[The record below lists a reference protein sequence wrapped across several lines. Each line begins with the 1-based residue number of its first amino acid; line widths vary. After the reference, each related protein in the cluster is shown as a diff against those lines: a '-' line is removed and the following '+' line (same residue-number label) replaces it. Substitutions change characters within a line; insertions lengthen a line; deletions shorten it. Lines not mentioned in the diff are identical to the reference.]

1 MMDQEALDAADLAEK
16 FAADAAARGES
27 LEVYLCRVVGTVI
40 GAVSVTDGAGY
51 AIELAHAVKRI
62 CDHAIC
68 EISKDL
74 N

>member
-1 MMDQEALDAADLAEK
+1 MIDREAQDAADLADK
-16 FAADAAARGES
+16 FAFDAAERGES
-27 LEVYLCRVVGTVI
+27 AEVYLCRVVGTVI

-62 CDHAIC
+62 CDHAIA
-68 EISKDL
+68 EIGKDL